1 MRTTTQIKVGT
12 FNPNFPISEIKFAS
26 VNRDLKETHSERF
39 TKKLTSH
46 GWMMPVIISDK
57 NDLIEGHHRVKS
69 ALLLKQKTV
78 PVYIV
83 DWVDTN
89 NSKEHLDSIIG
100 LNNGNL
106 TWTTLNYLKE
116 FAQFNDDY
124 RKVYDIYKANMN
136 NISVGNVVNCY
147 FALSSGGSSLFK
159 GGRAKIKDIDFAN
172 YLLSNFSNL
181 NKEYGKK
188 KIAAYCVREMIQIG
202 YVKSKKDIKA
212 MNYLFKMYDKMAK
225 QNHLAITSITDFRPI
240 METYLNDYYMIRK
253 QKM

>member
-1 MRTTTQIKVGT
+1 MSTTEINVGK
-12 FNPNFPISEIKFAS
+12 FNAKFPISKIKLAS
-26 VNRDLKETHSERF
+26 VNRDLKETHSEGF
-39 TKKLTSH
+39 TKKLTTY
-46 GWMMPVIISDK
+46 GWMMPVIISSK

-69 ALLLKQKTV
+69 AILLKQKTV

-89 NSKEHLDSIIG
+89 NRKEHLDSIIG

-106 TWTTLNYLKE
+106 TWTTLNYLKQ

-147 FALSSGGSSLFK
+147 FALSNRGGSKTFK
-159 GGRAKIKDIDFAN
+159 EGKAKINDIDFAN

-188 KIAAYCVREMIQIG
+188 KIAAYCVREMIQVG
-202 YVKSKKDIKA
+202 YVKCKKDINA
-212 MNYLFKMYDKMAK
+212 MNYLFKMYSKMAK